1 MLNISGATLRY
12 GNQTIFKNISLKVSR
27 GELVGITGESG
38 CGKTSLIRA
47 ILGFAPSEGSIIVD
61 ETPLCPNTVEEI
73 RTKIAYLPQELSL
86 PVDTVDEMVRLTF
99 ELKANRGTAFSKEA
113 LMSDWNKLNL
123 SPALFNKHVSEVSG
137 GQRQRIL
144 LSAAGLLGKP
154 LLLAD
159 EPTSALDATASEV
172 VADYLRM
179 LADERN
185 TAVVVVTHSDMLAD
199 RCDRCL
205 KL

>member
-86 PVDTVDEMVRLTF
+86 PVDTVEEMVRLTF
-99 ELKANRGTAFSKEA
+99 ELKANRGTTFSKEA

-123 SPALFNKHVSEVSG
+123 SPALFSKHVSEVSG

-199 RCDRCL
+199 RCDRYL

>member
-86 PVDTVDEMVRLTF
+86 PVDTVEEMVRLTF
-99 ELKANRGTAFSKEA
+99 ELKANRGTTFSKEA

-123 SPALFNKHVSEVSG
+123 SPALFSKHVSEVSG

>member
-1 MLNISGATLRY
+1 MLNINGATLRY
-12 GNQTIFKNISLKVSR
+12 GNQTIFKNISLKASR

-86 PVDTVDEMVRLTF
+86 PVDTVDDMVRLTF
-99 ELKANRGTAFSKEA
+99 ELKANKGAAFSKEA

-123 SPALFNKHVSEVSG
+123 SPELLNKHVSEISG

-159 EPTSALDATASEV
+159 EPTSALDATASEA
-172 VADYLRM
+172 VANYLRM

-185 TAVVVVTHSDMLAD
+185 AAVVVVTHSNMLAN

>member
-86 PVDTVDEMVRLTF
+86 PVDTVEEMVRLTF
-99 ELKANRGTAFSKEA
+99 ELKANRGTTFSKEA

-123 SPALFNKHVSEVSG
+123 SPALFSKHVSEVSG

-159 EPTSALDATASEV
+159 EPTSALDATASEA

>member
-86 PVDTVDEMVRLTF
+86 PVDTVDEIVRLTF
-99 ELKANRGTAFSKEA
+99 ELKANRGTTFSKEA

-123 SPALFNKHVSEVSG
+123 SPALFSKHVSEVSG

-159 EPTSALDATASEV
+159 EPTSALDATASEA

-199 RCDRCL
+199 RCDRYL

>member
-12 GNQTIFKNISLKVSR
+12 GNQTIFKNINLKVSR

-86 PVDTVDEMVRLTF
+86 PVDTVEEMVRLTF
-99 ELKANRGTAFSKEA
+99 ELKANRGTTFSKEA

-123 SPALFNKHVSEVSG
+123 SPALFSKHVSEVSG

-159 EPTSALDATASEV
+159 EPTSALDATASEA

>member
-86 PVDTVDEMVRLTF
+86 PVDTVEEMVRLTF
-99 ELKANRGTAFSKEA
+99 ELKANRGTTFSKEA

-159 EPTSALDATASEV
+159 EPTSALDATASEA